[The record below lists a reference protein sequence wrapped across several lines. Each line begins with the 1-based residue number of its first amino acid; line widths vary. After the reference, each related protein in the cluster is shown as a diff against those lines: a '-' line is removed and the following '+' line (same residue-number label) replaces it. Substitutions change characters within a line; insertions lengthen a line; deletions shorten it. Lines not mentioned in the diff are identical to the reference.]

1 MENLYDFE
9 VFFSNHST
17 NWLFSRDFDMLS
29 NFFLDGLFDE
39 KRFWKK
45 WKAVSNYIEI
55 STKKQIRH
63 VIREEDF
70 EISEIFHIR
79 NHD

>member
-1 MENLYDFE
+1 
-9 VFFSNHST
+9 
-17 NWLFSRDFDMLS
+17 MLS